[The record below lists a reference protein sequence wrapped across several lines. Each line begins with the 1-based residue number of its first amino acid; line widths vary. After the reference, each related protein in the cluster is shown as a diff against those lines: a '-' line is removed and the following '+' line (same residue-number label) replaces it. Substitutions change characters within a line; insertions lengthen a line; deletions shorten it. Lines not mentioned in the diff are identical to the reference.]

1 MELPEK
7 LYEKIE
13 TLSEE
18 GNLFFDDDCFEA
30 AIDKW
35 PQALDYVPS
44 PKSDWEATYWL
55 CTSIGDAHYQ
65 LSRFGLAREFFF
77 DALNAPG
84 GESCPF
90 VYYRLGQCEA
100 RLGNM
105 EAATENLLRAY
116 MLDGVDI
123 FEGDPEGAHYLKM
136 LESQRLLSDTGASE

>member
-18 GNLFFDDDCFEA
+18 GNIFFDDDCFEA

-35 PQALDYVPS
+35 MQALDYVPS

-77 DALNAPG
+77 DALNGRCCITLCPAP
-84 GESCPF
+84 
-90 VYYRLGQCEA
+90 
-100 RLGNM
+100 
-105 EAATENLLRAY
+105 
-116 MLDGVDI
+116 
-123 FEGDPEGAHYLKM
+123 
-136 LESQRLLSDTGASE
+136 SQRRRVAVGRLPG